1 MPWVPVAGTISV
13 EKGHLRGNRD
23 GRRALHK
30 RQAKRKWKRTI
41 DSATSKLYED
51 QRFLNTFL
59 AVLITRYSSFT
70 APVSEKQEMTDGN
83 PERNNYPF
91 RREIRQFLLEIV
103 EEHFEKDDDL
113 IVLQNMSDDPPRID
127 YINEVNRNEMKMHM

>member
-1 MPWVPVAGTISV
+1 MA
-13 EKGHLRGNRD
+13 
-23 GRRALHK
+23 A
-30 RQAKRKWKRTI
+30 
-41 DSATSKLYED
+41 
-51 QRFLNTFL
+51 
-59 AVLITRYSSFT
+59 LITRYSSFT

-113 IVLQNMSDDPPRID
+113 IVLQNMSDDPPKID
-127 YINEVNRNEMKMHM
+127 YINEVNRNEMEMHM

>member
-1 MPWVPVAGTISV
+1 M
-13 EKGHLRGNRD
+13 
-23 GRRALHK
+23 
-30 RQAKRKWKRTI
+30 
-41 DSATSKLYED
+41 
-51 QRFLNTFL
+51 

-127 YINEVNRNEMKMHM
+127 YINEVNRNEMEMHM

>member
-1 MPWVPVAGTISV
+1 
-13 EKGHLRGNRD
+13 
-23 GRRALHK
+23 
-30 RQAKRKWKRTI
+30 
-41 DSATSKLYED
+41 
-51 QRFLNTFL
+51 
-59 AVLITRYSSFT
+59 
-70 APVSEKQEMTDGN
+70 MTDGN

-127 YINEVNRNEMKMHM
+127 YINEVNRNEMEMHM